1 MSIEQIVIAIAC
13 YIGVI
18 AAAALPYFRKKD
30 IATWDHRYTYVV
42 VLACIMSAVTLETT
56 ILQYAES
63 VTQFNGLL
71 TPLVTAFATGFGFV
85 AGTSELMKIVE
96 ELKSRWIHIEG

>member
-1 MSIEQIVIAIAC
+1 MIIAIAC
-13 YIGVI
+13 YTGVF

-30 IATWDHRYTYVV
+30 IATWDRKYTYVV
-42 VLACIMSAVTLETT
+42 VFACILSAVTLETT

-71 TPLVTAFATGFGFV
+71 APLLTAFMAGFGFQ
-85 AGTSELMKIVE
+85 AGTAEAMKILE
-96 ELKSRWIHIEG
+96 EMKNRLPGG